1 MLMMLALSPR
11 SRIFCHAKFADARD
25 VGHRVGEWAGF
36 HAGTADARD
45 AGLKAGEWNALARGG
60 AADAT
65 DAGFP
70 AGE

>member
-1 MLMMLALSPR
+1 MLVMLA
-11 SRIFCHAKFADARD
+11 FK
-25 VGHRVGEWAGF
+25 VGEWNTCAGF

-45 AGLKAGEWNALARGG
+45 DGLKAGEWNALARGG